1 MTQQQPTTSPRHP
14 IRRRRLRAL
23 LGLVLG
29 VVLVLAALAG
39 VVVAK
44 SEHIVLGAEAYLYGY
59 PLVIMDATRANAAL
73 NIGPENQLR
82 RVRQFPNAQFRDVVR
97 PNVDTLYTSA
107 FIDMDFGPWVFELP
121 PNPLRY
127 ELMAFLD
134 AWTDVFA
141 APGTRTTAGSGGRF
155 LLAGPRWQGETP
167 EGLVLLRAPTRM
179 AWLIGRTQTHGPADF
194 PLVHQ
199 LQDGLRLTR
208 LSDWLAGH
216 GGAVPAWQAAS
227 VRPIAPVEQMRH
239 MDPTVFFSRLAMLMV
254 DNPPKAADAPML
266 IKLKRIGVVPG
277 TAPQW
282 SWLDRWSVA
291 LGRRIAD
298 WKVAQEL
305 DRTRESGQ
313 AWTTPPG
320 VLGNYGT
327 HYNIRAVVAM
337 IGLGANLPIDA
348 TYPNTRVDAQGRA
361 LHGDHRYRL
370 HFKAAGLPPVSA
382 FWSVTAYGE
391 NDQLIDNPLQR
402 HARASHNELLYNAD
416 GSLDLWV
423 QAQAPEGALQRNW
436 LPVKAGEGFLLNA
449 RLYGPLAQALDG
461 NWQMPAVVRID

>member
-1 MTQQQPTTSPRHP
+1 MTEQQPTTTSRHP
-14 IRRRRLRAL
+14 VRRRRMRAL
-23 LGLVLG
+23 LGL
-29 VVLVLAALAG
+29 VLVLAALAG
-39 VVVAK
+39 VAVAK
-44 SEHIVLGAEAYLYGY
+44 SEHIVLGAEAYMYGY

-73 NIGPENQLR
+73 NIGPENLLR

-97 PNVDTLYTSA
+97 PNVDTLYTTA
-107 FIDMDFGPWVFELP
+107 FIDMDLGPWVFELP
-121 PNPLRY
+121 ANPQRY

-141 APGTRTTAGSGGRF
+141 APGTRTTGGSGGRF

-208 LSDWLAGH
+208 LPDWLAGH
-216 GGAVPAWQAAS
+216 GYAAPAWQAAS
-227 VRPIAPVEQMRH
+227 VRPIAPAEQMRR
-239 MDPTVFFSRLAMLMV
+239 MDPMVFFTRLAMLMA

-305 DRTRESGQ
+305 DRARESGQ
-313 AWTTPPG
+313 AWTTPPA
-320 VLGNYGT
+320 VVGNYGT

-348 TYPNTRVDAQGRA
+348 TYPNTRVDAQGHA

-370 HFKAAGLPPVSA
+370 HFRADGLPPVSA

-391 NDQLIDNPLQR
+391 NDYLIDNPLQR

-416 GSLDLWV
+416 GSLDFWV
-423 QAQAPEGALQRNW
+423 QAQAPEGELQRNW
-436 LPVKAGEGFLLNA
+436 LPVRAGEGFLLNA

-461 NWQMPAVVRID
+461 SWQMPAVVRID